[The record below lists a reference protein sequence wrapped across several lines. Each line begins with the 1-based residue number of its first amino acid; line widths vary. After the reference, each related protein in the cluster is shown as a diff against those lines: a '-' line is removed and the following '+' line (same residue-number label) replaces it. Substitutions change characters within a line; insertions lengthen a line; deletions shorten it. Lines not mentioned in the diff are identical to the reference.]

1 MKFLNIT
8 IFSLSIIVFSL
19 SILILFSGIQS
30 QIFNWILTLSL
41 LIIASAGT
49 GICKLFKEKREDK
62 NKL

>member
-41 LIIASAGT
+41 LIIASAG
-49 GICKLFKEKREDK
+49 ICKLFKEKREDK